1 VYCANCGNAIQRGD
15 QFCNRCGAPTH
26 EAGRHSISMVTIIA
40 IILVIIVVIPVVMSG
55 LLYLMVMG
63 FGNGT
68 PMQTPVAAASL
79 IKQDSNE
86 FKLTIMSVDR
96 TDVAWSDCVFF
107 MSVDGIGQTAIIPGT
122 GSDQEIHVTI
132 GAVSYL
138 GVINDVSDPTHLG
151 AGDYILISD
160 DSGFTFQTYSFGL
173 IYHPTGGMMTMVTY
187 G

>member
-1 VYCANCGNAIQRGD
+1 MYCRNCGNAIQRGD
-15 QFCNRCGAPTH
+15 QFCHRCGAPTH
-26 EAGRHSISMVTIIA
+26 EAGRHSISMVAIIA

-68 PMQTPVAAASL
+68 PMQTPVAAVSL
-79 IKQDSNE
+79 IKQNSNE

-96 TDVAWSDCVFF
+96 TDLDWKDSVFF
-107 MSVDGIGQTAIIPGT
+107 MSVDGIDQTAIIPGM
-122 GSDQEIHVTI
+122 GGDQAIHITI

-138 GVINDVSDPTHLG
+138 VVFNDISDPTHLG

-160 DSGFTFQTYSFGL
+160 DNGFTFQTYSFGL